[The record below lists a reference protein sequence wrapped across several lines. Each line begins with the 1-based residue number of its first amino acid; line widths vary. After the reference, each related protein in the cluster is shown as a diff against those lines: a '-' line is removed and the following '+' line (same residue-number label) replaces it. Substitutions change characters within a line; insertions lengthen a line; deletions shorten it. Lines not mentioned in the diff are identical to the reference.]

1 MEVKILVVDDDED
14 SKNLIANVLQEF
26 GYVVNTS
33 GDLKNAIKLMKS
45 NKYEIVITDK
55 NMPGT
60 QNNTEGG
67 MDLLRFVKKELP
79 ETEVIMVTGYATIET
94 AIEAMKL
101 GAFDYIHKPFSVKE
115 LKSKIK
121 RLLEYKSFINP
132 NNTINIY
139 RAIHNEILN
148 LIEIRDSLNDAKLHP
163 FLTSLDKKIDHFF
176 NAQKKWERVIIEQ
189 RQALSNIAAC
199 AEQLKEN
206 IPPTNP
212 SYPLVEK
219 IIKEANKRL

>member
-1 MEVKILVVDDDED
+1 MDVKILVVDDDED
-14 SKNLIANVLQEF
+14 SRNLIANVLHEF
-26 GYVVNTS
+26 GYDVNS
-33 GDLKNAIKLMKS
+33 AGDLNNAIKLLKDI
-45 NKYEIVITDK
+45 KYEIVITDK
-55 NMPGT
+55 NMPG
-60 QNNTEGG
+60 NNDNTEGG
-67 MDLLRFVKKELP
+67 MDLLRFIKNESP

-139 RAIHNEILN
+139 RTIHNEILN
-148 LIEIRDSLNDAKLHP
+148 LIEIRESINDDELHP
-163 FLTSLDKKIDHFF
+163 ILTSLDKKIDHFF

-189 RQALSNIAAC
+189 RQALGIIASYT
-199 AEQLKEN
+199 EQLKES

-212 SYPLVEK
+212 SYGLLEK
-219 IIKEANKRL
+219 IGKEANKRL

>member
-14 SKNLIANVLQEF
+14 SRNLIANVLNEF
-26 GYVVNTS
+26 GYEVNTAC
-33 GDLKNAIKLMKS
+33 DLKNAIKLLND

-55 NMPGT
+55 NMPGKHE
-60 QNNTEGG
+60 NTEGG
-67 MDLLRFVKKELP
+67 MDLLRFVKKDSP

-139 RAIHNEILN
+139 RTIHNEILH
-148 LIEIRDSLNDAKLHP
+148 LLEMRDSLDDAELHP
-163 FLTSLDKKIDHFF
+163 ILTSLDKKIDHFF
-176 NAQKKWERVIIEQ
+176 NTQKKWERAIIEQ

-206 IPPTNP
+206 ILPTSS

-219 IIKEANKRL
+219 ICNEAQKRL